1 MVTVCGQCIGAGR
14 KDEAVYYIKKLCMI
28 AEVILI
34 ISCLSVFV
42 LTKPITIL
50 GGMEKES
57 ADMCIHMTMWITI
70 VKPLVWIMAF
80 IPGYGM
86 RAAGD
91 VKFSMLTSC
100 TTMWLCRF
108 CLSSIYDP
116 DSWCRSDGRVDR
128 NVFRLDTPWD
138 YFFVEIPQQ
147 KVAEASGD
155 LKFLHRF
162 YMADPLDFTYL
173 C

>member
-1 MVTVCGQCIGAGR
+1 MVCVRRCEIFN
-14 KDEAVYYIKKLCMI
+14 DHVLHDHVAVPFL
-28 AEVILI
+28 
-34 ISCLSVFV
+34 
-42 LTKPITIL
+42 PQ
-50 GGMEKES
+50 
-57 ADMCIHMTMWITI
+57 
-70 VKPLVWIMAF
+70 
-80 IPGYGM
+80 
-86 RAAGD
+86 R
-91 VKFSMLTSC
+91 
-100 TTMWLCRF
+100 
-108 CLSSIYDP
+108 IYDP
-116 DSWCRSDGRVDR
+116 GSWCRSDGRVDR

>member
-1 MVTVCGQCIGAGR
+1 MNHDCKAIGMDYGIYPGLWYARSRGCEIFNAHILHDDVAVPFLPQC
-14 KDEAVYYIKKLCMI
+14 
-28 AEVILI
+28 
-34 ISCLSVFV
+34 
-42 LTKPITIL
+42 
-50 GGMEKES
+50 
-57 ADMCIHMTMWITI
+57 
-70 VKPLVWIMAF
+70 
-80 IPGYGM
+80 
-86 RAAGD
+86 
-91 VKFSMLTSC
+91 
-100 TTMWLCRF
+100 
-108 CLSSIYDP
+108 IYDP

-173 C
+173 

>member
-1 MVTVCGQCIGAGR
+1 
-14 KDEAVYYIKKLCMI
+14 
-28 AEVILI
+28 
-34 ISCLSVFV
+34 
-42 LTKPITIL
+42 
-50 GGMEKES
+50 
-57 ADMCIHMTMWITI
+57 MTMWITI

-108 CLSSIYDP
+108 CLSVFMIRAVGVGAMGV
-116 DSWCRSDGRVDR
+116 WIGMFSDWTLRGII
-128 NVFRLDTPWD
+128 
-138 YFFVEIPQQ
+138 FFVEISQQ

>member
-1 MVTVCGQCIGAGR
+1 MLAVRSGYRCKLSAGICADKTDHDPWWYGKRKCGYVYPYDDVDHDCKAIGMDYGIYPGLWYARSRGCEIFNAHILH
-14 KDEAVYYIKKLCMI
+14 DDVAVPFL
-28 AEVILI
+28 
-34 ISCLSVFV
+34 
-42 LTKPITIL
+42 PQ
-50 GGMEKES
+50 
-57 ADMCIHMTMWITI
+57 
-70 VKPLVWIMAF
+70 
-80 IPGYGM
+80 
-86 RAAGD
+86 R
-91 VKFSMLTSC
+91 
-100 TTMWLCRF
+100 
-108 CLSSIYDP
+108 IYDP
-116 DSWCRSDGRVDR
+116 GSWCRSDGRVDR